1 MNRVMIDPA
10 ADTPRVIVVERRSLL
25 SQFGGVWFVALPLIA
40 AYLICRVPYDD
51 SESSAAQLHLGD
63 NSWQHAASPVA
74 NQPAGASDA
83 RPHVEHATAVTV
95 AADNTPDRA
104 PVSPALTAE
113 APRPA
118 QPEEHAPPAEPAV
131 EKLPMGVVVI
141 ESPKAGAN
149 PVAVFDPEG
158 KALQTNEPPQVENR
172 TLEAALKFDGGQP
185 TDTETRQAL
194 DEINAAAEKA
204 RLDRERTE
212 SLKPLIEIHEKAQSE
227 AREAK
232 RAEAQRRQAAATRE
246 AFLGGLGTV
255 LASDSSIPQQ
265 GRQIDLMVRRELD
278 FIDFAPFQTIFKKL
292 TTMRASR
299 ASKLR
304 YLINQN
310 VPESLILSYL
320 IELDSKE
327 IGKNGGPRD
336 RDHAIVRSAQLLLSN
351 VRGN

>member
-25 SQFGGVWFVALPLIA
+25 SQIGGVWFVALPLIA
-40 AYLICRVPYDD
+40 AYLICRVPYVD
-51 SESSAAQLHLGD
+51 SESSPAQLHLGD
-63 NSWQHAASPVA
+63 NSWQYAAAPVVNRA
-74 NQPAGASDA
+74 Q
-83 RPHVEHATAVTV
+83 PHVEHAKAVTV
-95 AADNTPDRA
+95 AAES
-104 PVSPALTAE
+104 SPNREPGPSTSTAE

-118 QPEEHAPPAEPAV
+118 QVDEPAPPAEPAA

-141 ESPKAGAN
+141 ESPKAGVN

-158 KALQTNEPPQVENR
+158 KALQNGEPPQAENR

-185 TDTETRQAL
+185 TGAETRQAL
-194 DEINAAAEKA
+194 EEINAAAEKA
-204 RLDRERTE
+204 RMDRERTE
-212 SLKPLIEIHEKAQSE
+212 SLKPLIEIHEKAQTE

-232 RAEAQRRQAAATRE
+232 KAEAQRRQAAATRE

-278 FIDFAPFQTIFKKL
+278 LIDFGPFQTIFKKL

-304 YLINQN
+304 YLVNQN

-327 IGKNGGPRD
+327 IGKTGGPRD

-351 VRGN
+351 VKGN

>member
-1 MNRVMIDPA
+1 MIDPS

-25 SQFGGVWFVALPLIA
+25 SQIGGVWFVALPLIA

-63 NSWQHAASPVA
+63 NSWQYPATPVV
-74 NQPAGASDA
+74 NQPPASNA
-83 RPHVEHATAVTV
+83 AQPHVEQAKAVTV
-95 AADNTPDRA
+95 AAGIAPDRA
-104 PVSPALTAE
+104 SVPPALTAE

-118 QPEEHAPPAEPAV
+118 SPDDSAPPAEPAA

-158 KALQTNEPPQVENR
+158 KALQANEAPQAENR

-185 TDTETRQAL
+185 TSAETRQAL
-194 DEINAAAEKA
+194 EEINAAAEKA
-204 RLDRERTE
+204 RIERERTE
-212 SLKPLIEIHEKAQSE
+212 SLKPLIEIHEKAQTE

-232 RAEAQRRQAAATRE
+232 KAEAQRRQAAATRE

-278 FIDFAPFQTIFKKL
+278 LIDFGPFQTTFKKL

-304 YLINQN
+304 YLVNQN

-351 VRGN
+351 VRGS